1 METNPITGFARKPRL
16 ALCTCASPV
25 LQAPAA
31 LERRRFLG
39 LLALGTAAAVAGLP
53 FAAGAARAAEGTDA
67 LLLSCIDYRLTDAT
81 TRYMDGRGLGD
92 KYDHVTLAGAS
103 LGAETSKYPA
113 WHTTFWEHLEIA
125 IDLHHVHEVLLLD
138 HRDCGAYKLIL
149 GKDFSKDPKAEFEI
163 HAKEL
168 RKLKA
173 SIGKRHPGLGVELLL
188 MALDGSVER
197 VG

>member
-1 METNPITGFARKPRL
+1 MEPDPITGLARRPRL
-16 ALCTCASPV
+16 AACTCAV
-25 LQAPAA
+25 QLRQAPPA
-31 LERRRFLG
+31 LERRRFLAF
-39 LLALGTAAAVAGLP
+39 LALGTAATVAGLP
-53 FAAGAARAAEGTDA
+53 FAPRFARAAEGTDA

-81 TRYMDGRGLGD
+81 TRYMDGRGMGD

-125 IDLHHVHEVLLLD
+125 IDLHHIHQVLLLD
-138 HRDCGAYKLIL
+138 HRDCGAYKVIL
-149 GKDFSKDPKAEFEI
+149 GKDFSKDPKEEFEI

-168 RKLKA
+168 RKLRA
-173 SIGKRHPGLGVELLL
+173 SIGRRHPHLGVELLL

-197 VG
+197 VD